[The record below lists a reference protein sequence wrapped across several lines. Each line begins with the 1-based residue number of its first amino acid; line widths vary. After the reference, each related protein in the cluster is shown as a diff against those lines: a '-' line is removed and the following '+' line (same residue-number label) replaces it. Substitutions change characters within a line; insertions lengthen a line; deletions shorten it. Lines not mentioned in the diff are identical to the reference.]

1 MTAKELLSKVEDIES
16 KIFNEGGLIMEKKI
30 AGSIRVNISDQLVAN
45 KLKALEL
52 GYKYGKESDYT
63 GTVLDKE
70 AYEKAEEI
78 LKWAYGISEN
88 SGK

>member
-1 MTAKELLSKVEDIES
+1 
-16 KIFNEGGLIMEKKI
+16 MEKKV
-30 AGSIRVNISDQLVAN
+30 AGSVIINTSDQLVAN

-52 GYKYGKESDYT
+52 DYKYGKKSDYT

>member
-1 MTAKELLSKVEDIES
+1 MP
-16 KIFNEGGLIMEKKI
+16 
-30 AGSIRVNISDQLVAN
+30 

-52 GYKYGKESDYT
+52 GYKYGKKSDYT